1 MYMIG
6 TLYIKTLLRKIMV
19 IYPNTKI
26 DGMFDILFLSN
37 TFSNS
42 LSTINVKSRRDK
54 MNMKAFH
61 WRTIKRSQI
70 TKTYLGNANQHFSG
84 IHSLLHLLNIIW
96 YNKEKLLSVLEFI
109 DDWDKNETFSIH
121 ISCLSFIHISKVL
134 DFIQFI
140 PNFIIRYYH

>member
-1 MYMIG
+1 MIG

-54 MNMKAFH
+54 ISMKNKNYQKEPNNLDVSWKCKSTLF
-61 WRTIKRSQI
+61 W
-70 TKTYLGNANQHFSG
+70 N
-84 IHSLLHLLNIIW
+84 SLAAKSIEYHLIQQR
-96 YNKEKLLSVLEFI
+96 
-109 DDWDKNETFSIH
+109 ETFE
-121 ISCLSFIHISKVL
+121 C
-134 DFIQFI
+134 
-140 PNFIIRYYH
+140 P